1 MRRFLI
7 PAIALATAVALLA
20 LLAFGV
26 NSQGENTSI
35 DSQIAHGHRPPA
47 PSYNVALPV
56 LGSGARESLRE
67 MHGKVVV
74 VNLFASW
81 CQPCV
86 GEAPILAREQ
96 HLLLR
101 HDATIVGVTFEDNSS
116 DAETFV
122 HQNHVSYPV
131 LRDVAGSFARSYGAD
146 GIPETFVIDRRGRV
160 AAVRRQPVTNAWLA
174 QVLPPIW
181 SQRS

>member
-7 PAIALATAVALLA
+7 PGIAVVTAVALLV

-35 DSQIAHGHRPPA
+35 DSQLAHGHRPPA
-47 PSYNVALPV
+47 PSYDAALPV
-56 LGSGARESLRE
+56 LGATGRQSLRDLR
-67 MHGKVVV
+67 GKVVV

-81 CQPCV
+81 CPPCV
-86 GEAPILAREQ
+86 GEAPMLEQEQRVLA
-96 HLLLR
+96 R
-101 HDATIVGVTFEDNSS
+101 HDATIVGVTYEDNSS
-116 DAETFV
+116 DSETFV
-122 HQNHVSYPV
+122 HQHHITYPV
-131 LRDVAGSFARSYGAD
+131 VRDVSGNFARSYGAD
-146 GIPETFVIDRRGRV
+146 GIPETFVIDRSGRV
-160 AAVRRQPVTNAWLA
+160 AAVRREPVTSAWLA